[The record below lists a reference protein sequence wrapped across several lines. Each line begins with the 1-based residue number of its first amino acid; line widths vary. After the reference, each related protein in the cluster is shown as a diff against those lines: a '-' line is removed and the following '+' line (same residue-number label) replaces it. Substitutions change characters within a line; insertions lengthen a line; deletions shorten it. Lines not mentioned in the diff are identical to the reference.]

1 MEQWHDQRASIL
13 PLDGLWNFRLGDQQ
27 GCLHVPGTWE
37 AQGYPPRLEAVA
49 TYEKTILVPD
59 EWRGQRIQLQ
69 FDAVSYHIE
78 AHVNQ
83 QPVGVHDGMWTPFAF
98 DITDALQFGKQNT
111 LTLTVIKPG
120 AQYPIR
126 ENLTGFLPDVCIPF
140 GGVWQSACLAAFS
153 AAAFSHIWVFS
164 DVSRQQVQVRA
175 DLHQA
180 QGATVV
186 VRILTPDGREAAVQ
200 RQPAQTHLD
209 TTVTLPDV
217 RLWQMNDP
225 ALYTAEITLERDGT
239 TLAQIQ
245 RSFGFRALSKQGEQ
259 LLFNG
264 APVLLRGILNW
275 GWYPEILCPAPDDEM
290 IREEFRRVRELGY
303 NMIKLCLYVP
313 SPRYFEI
320 ADEEGMLL
328 WLELPM
334 WLPEVTERLRQ
345 NAPREYQDILETA
358 HTHPSII
365 LYSLGCELDHQVDA
379 GLMEQLNRIL
389 RTCTHDVLAC
399 DNSGSGEAYGGLT
412 FDYADFN
419 DYHFYCDLHYFSP
432 LVRHFQRDW
441 RSPRPWI
448 FGEFCDADDYRD
460 LDEYQAVKGEYP
472 WWLTEKNPIHPLRV
486 LAYPEQGIRMAA
498 HQLGFSGQDLQRI
511 SRQQSYMIRKSILE
525 KVRSHSAMGGYVV
538 TSIRETP
545 LAASSMFD
553 LLGRTKYPA
562 EDFRTINADT
572 VLVLEQ
578 GRARRWTYGGDR
590 PAPIDRQNRVS
601 GDMLDYRIV
610 LSHSGAP
617 LPASELRWSL
627 LAPDGQPY
635 HSGSVPVSRI
645 VAGTVPQEIA
655 RITFPAPTVS
665 QPQTYT
671 LHAEVEDAAHN
682 QWPIWIYPAIT
693 EWASTLAVYDP
704 AGSLSV
710 LDDLLQSAE
719 NITRQPDFS
728 ALQKRVLLTSV
739 LTPSIL
745 DHVETGGQVIV
756 LQHGAGSMPA
766 HPCPFWRE
774 AIKLLYPHPV
784 LEHFPH
790 DGLADAQF
798 YHLATD
804 WALDTVALQADLP
817 RSRITPILR
826 RLDARLFT
834 LHDYL
839 VEITLGSGRMLA
851 SSLRFAGGVGD
862 QVANFKSN
870 IAGRY
875 LLQQMIA
882 DLQQKTPTAI

>member
-1 MEQWHDQRASIL
+1 MEQWHNQQAQVIA
-13 PLDGLWNFRLGDQQ
+13 LDGAWNFSLGDQH
-27 GCLHVPGTWE
+27 GSLHVPGTWE
-37 AQGYPPRLEAVA
+37 AQGYPPRLEAAA
-49 TYEKTILVPD
+49 TYTKTVEIPL
-59 EWRGQRIQLQ
+59 EWRSQRVQLQ

-78 AHVNQ
+78 AHIN
-83 QPVGVHDGMWTPFAF
+83 GVLAGSHDGMWTPFAF
-98 DITDALQFGKQNT
+98 DITEHIRFGEQNT
-111 LTLTVIKPG
+111 ITLTVVKPG
-120 AQYPIR
+120 EQYPIR

-140 GGVWQSACLAAFS
+140 GGVWQSARLAAFS
-153 AAAFSHIWVFS
+153 GAALSHIWVFS
-164 DVSRQQVQVRA
+164 DVTRQQVQVRA
-175 DLHQA
+175 DLHHA
-180 QGATVV
+180 EGATVRI
-186 VRILTPDGREAAVQ
+186 RILTPDGREAAVQ
-200 RQPAQTHLD
+200 REPAQSHLD
-209 TTVTLPDV
+209 ATLTLPDI
-217 RLWQMNDP
+217 RLWQMDDP
-225 ALYTAEITLERDGT
+225 ALYTAEITLESGGIA
-239 TLAQIQ
+239 LAQVQ
-245 RSFGFRALSKQGEQ
+245 RPFGFRVLSKQGEQ

-275 GWYPEILCPAPDDEM
+275 GWYPEILCPAPDEAT
-290 IREEFRRVRELGY
+290 IRDEFRRVRELGY
-303 NMIKLCLYVP
+303 NMVKLCLYVP
-313 SPRYFEI
+313 SRRYFEI

-334 WLPEVTERLRQ
+334 WLPEVTDRLRQ
-345 NAPREYQDILETA
+345 NAPREYQDILEGA

-399 DNSGSGEAYGGLT
+399 DNSGSGEAYGGLA

-432 LVRHFQRDW
+432 LVHHFQRDW

-460 LDEYQAVKGEYP
+460 LEEYQAVKGEYP

-486 LAYPEQGIRMAA
+486 LAYSEQGNRMSD
-498 HQLGFSGQDLQRI
+498 HNLGFSGQDLQRI

-553 LLGRTKYPA
+553 LLGRFKYAP

-590 PAPIDRQNRVS
+590 PAPIDRQNRIS
-601 GDMLDYRIV
+601 GETLDYRIV

-617 LPASELRWSL
+617 LPASELHWSL
-627 LAPDGQPY
+627 LSADQQPVQ
-635 HSGSVPVSRI
+635 SGSSAVQPTAS
-645 VAGTVPQEIA
+645 GSVPQEIA
-655 RITFPAPTVS
+655 RFNFTAPTIET
-665 QPQTYT
+665 PQEYT
-671 LHAEVEDAAHN
+671 LTADLKGAARN
-682 QWPIWIYPAIT
+682 QWPIWIYPAVN
-693 EWASTLAVYDP
+693 EWSSDLAVYDP

-710 LDDLLQSAE
+710 LDDLIQAAAH
-719 NITRQPDFS
+719 ITRQPDFS
-728 ALQKRVLLTSV
+728 ALQKRVLLTSI
-739 LTPSIL
+739 LTPQII
-745 DHVETGGQVIV
+745 DHVEAGGRVIV
-756 LQHGAGSMPA
+756 LQHGAGSLPA

-774 AIKLLYPHPV
+774 AVKLLYPHPI

-790 DGLADAQF
+790 KGFADAQF

-804 WALDTVALQADLP
+804 WALDTTALQADLP
-817 RSRITPILR
+817 HSRVTPILR
-826 RLDARLFT
+826 RLDSRLFT

-839 VEITLGSGRMLA
+839 VEVNLGSGRILA

-870 IAGRY
+870 TAGRY
-875 LLQQMIA
+875 LLNQIISYME
-882 DLQQKTPTAI
+882 TPR